1 MGEGGGLPRDS
12 LCPHYSGG
20 LPVRGTR
27 EAGRRGARLSI
38 CPFQAGGCGAGRA
51 RPAFR
56 LHEHEGRRRCRGRL
70 GPGNGGDG
78 SAWRLPCGWL
88 QGLAGRGGACAR
100 VAPGRRLLRAGGHAR
115 DGPAP
120 CAGTRGPGRCQLR
133 GCFQAA
139 VCPGFFHFNGRVIK
153 MKDQHFY

>member
-56 LHEHEGRRRCRGRL
+56 LHKHEGRRRCRGRL

-78 SAWRLPCGWL
+78 SAWRLPCGCKAWPA
-88 QGLAGRGGACAR
+88 GAGRVPAWRRGGGSC
-100 VAPGRRLLRAGGHAR
+100 GR
-115 DGPAP
+115 
-120 CAGTRGPGRCQLR
+120 AGTRETALPPVRGPGGQD
-133 GCFQAA
+133 AA
-139 VCPGFFHFNGRVIK
+139 SCAAASKLQCVPVSFILMGG
-153 MKDQHFY
+153 